1 LGCACVDVES
11 RIKLVTRDVAEV
23 VTMEELR
30 NLLET
35 GGGSGYLGFEPSGI
49 FHVGWFV
56 WALKFKDLVDA
67 GIKMNLLAATWHAWV
82 NDKLGGDM
90 DLIRTAAKHVAAVI
104 DSLGIEGRYRL
115 VYAEDLVD
123 NSGYWA
129 TLLRVAKSASLAR
142 VRRALTILG
151 RRSDEGESDFSKL
164 IYPLMQVTDI
174 FELGV
179 DVALGGTDQRKA
191 HMLQRDVAEKLKKR
205 KVIAIHTPLIPSLQ
219 GLGRMDLTG
228 LSEEALEELMM
239 EHKMSKSK
247 PESAIF
253 VTDSDEVIRDKV
265 LKAYCPPRIVE
276 GNPVIEIAKH
286 LIFRGEERKLTIDRP
301 QKFGGPIDVWSQE
314 ELVRLYASGVI
325 HPLDLKNAVAN
336 YLIDF
341 MKPIRE
347 KLFSNREYREVIEV
361 ISRSVSR

>member
-1 LGCACVDVES
+1 MDIES
-11 RIKLVTRDVAEV
+11 RIRLVVKDVAEV
-23 VTMEELR
+23 VTIEELR
-30 NLLET
+30 NFFET

-56 WALKFKDLVDA
+56 WALKFKDLVEA
-67 GIKMNLLAATWHAWV
+67 GVRMNLLAATWHAWV

-90 DLIRTAAKHVAAVI
+90 SLIRTAAKHVVTVI
-104 DSLGIEGRYRL
+104 DSLGIEGRYRV
-115 VYAEDLVD
+115 VYAEDLV
-123 NSGYWA
+123 NNPSYWG
-129 TLLRVAKSASLAR
+129 TLLKVAKSASLAR
-142 VRRALTILG
+142 VKRALTILG
-151 RRSDEGESDFSKL
+151 RRADEGESDFSKL

-228 LSEEALEELMM
+228 LNEEALEELMM

-253 VTDSDEVIRDKV
+253 VTDTDETIKDKV

-286 LIFRGEERKLTIDRP
+286 IIFRGEEKKLTIDRP
-301 QKFGGPIDVWSQE
+301 QKFGGPIDVWTQE
-314 ELVRLYASGVI
+314 ELIKLYANGMI

-336 YLIDF
+336 YLINF
-341 MKPIRE
+341 IKPIRD
-347 KLFSNREYREVIEV
+347 KLLSSREYKEMIET
-361 ISRSVSR
+361 ITLSVTR